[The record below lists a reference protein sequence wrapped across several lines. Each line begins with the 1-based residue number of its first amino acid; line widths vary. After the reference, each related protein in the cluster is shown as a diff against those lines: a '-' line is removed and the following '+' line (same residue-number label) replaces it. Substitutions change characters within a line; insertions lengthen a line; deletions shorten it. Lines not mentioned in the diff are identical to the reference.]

1 MAAPNT
7 PTLGSVAVIGGCG
20 MLGHH
25 IVTLLHQRHPLSQ
38 ISVLDIRTT
47 GNRHA
52 SPSIRYFDCDITSR
66 EAVLAVFQA
75 IGPDVVIHTASPTLM
90 GGSKEIF
97 EKVNV
102 GGTRCLLDVSAEVG
116 VKAFVYTS
124 SASVVSDS
132 VSDLVNADERWPCVP
147 KGFQE
152 EAYSLTKMDAELLV
166 LAANRGE
173 SGMLTTS
180 LRPSGIF
187 GEGDVQLVVRM
198 YDAYKSG
205 KTGFQLG
212 DNNNLFD
219 FTYVTNVAHAHL
231 LAAVALLHTHKSK
244 AVTPVERKVD
254 GEAFF
259 ITNDQPT
266 YFWDFSRE
274 VWKVA
279 GDKTGTD
286 VRVISKDIGLS
297 IATIIEW
304 MWWVLGKTPSLTR
317 KQVRYSCMTRYY
329 NIGKA
334 KERLGYKPIVSLPD
348 GIERTVK
355 WIMETEAAENGKK
368 S

>member
-1 MAAPNT
+1 
-7 PTLGSVAVIGGCG
+7 
-20 MLGHH
+20 
-25 IVTLLHQRHPLSQ
+25 
-38 ISVLDIRTT
+38 
-47 GNRHA
+47 
-52 SPSIRYFDCDITSR
+52 
-66 EAVLAVFQA
+66 
-75 IGPDVVIHTASPTLM
+75 
-90 GGSKEIF
+90 
-97 EKVNV
+97 
-102 GGTRCLLDVSAEVG
+102 
-116 VKAFVYTS
+116 
-124 SASVVSDS
+124 
-132 VSDLVNADERWPCVP
+132 
-147 KGFQE
+147 
-152 EAYSLTKMDAELLV
+152 
-166 LAANRGE
+166 
-173 SGMLTTS
+173 
-180 LRPSGIF
+180 
-187 GEGDVQLVVRM
+187 M

-231 LAAVALLHTHKSK
+231 LAAGALLHAHKSK

-355 WIMETEAAENGKK
+355 VRMFCFLIFPHILLSGTGHRLTRGD
-368 S
+368 SG